1 MPHETDFDRNRGV
14 SDNYEQRPHWF
25 IPGYD
30 ASHAMA
36 AVLLRDRIGDR
47 GRILVVRAG
56 GGLAVFT
63 RGCRG
68 WTFTAVDPSAE
79 MLRQAKVTLEAAG
92 AANRVSWVQG
102 GVENSS
108 QSVIRRCNGLWRC
121 TSYPT
126 TGVG

>member
-1 MPHETDFDRNRGV
+1 M
-14 SDNYEQRPHWF
+14 S
-25 IPGYD
+25 
-30 ASHAMA
+30 
-36 AVLLRDRIGDR
+36 RDRTGSYQATTPATRWLRCCCAIGSATVDESSWSAR
-47 GRILVVRAG
+47 VAA
-56 GGLAVFT
+56 LAVFT
-63 RGCRG
+63 RECRG